1 MDEKKLLKYAV
12 DYLSKYDSSKV
23 NLVNVLKRKI
33 LRLKT
38 TNYEKGKLIN
48 IIESIIIKLEK
59 NKFIDDNR
67 YSSTKILSLSNSG
80 KSKNFI
86 FNYLIK
92 KGVNKSQIQNNLNLM
107 KQDNETELVEPL
119 SCSQSQ
125 GGCGAT
131 VGKRETRFSLIE
143 SKLKLINNQWIEI
156 QELPENVPSGS
167 QPGRGRVLVEGD
179 LVNKHTP
186 GERVT
191 ANMIPIIRSEYKR
204 SKKTT

>member
-38 TNYEKGKLIN
+38 TNYEKNKLIN

-59 NKFIDDNR
+59 NKFIDDDR

-92 KGVNKSQIQNNLNLM
+92 KGVNKSQIQNNLNSVQ
-107 KQDNETELVEPL
+107 QDNNNWELNSAKIFAKKKKLLEKN
-119 SCSQSQ
+119 QSYEKNLAKMARA
-125 GGCGAT
+125 G
-131 VGKRETRFSLIE
+131 FSYDIC
-143 SKLKLINNQWIEI
+143 
-156 QELPENVPSGS
+156 
-167 QPGRGRVLVEGD
+167 
-179 LVNKHTP
+179 
-186 GERVT
+186 
-191 ANMIPIIRSEYKR
+191 
-204 SKKTT
+204 KKILG

>member
-92 KGVNKSQIQNNLNLM
+92 KGVNKTQIQNNLNLM
-107 KQDNETELVEPL
+107 QQVNDNWELNSAKIFAKKKKLLEKD
-119 SCSQSQ
+119 QSYEKNLAKMARA
-125 GGCGAT
+125 G
-131 VGKRETRFSLIE
+131 FSYDIC
-143 SKLKLINNQWIEI
+143 
-156 QELPENVPSGS
+156 
-167 QPGRGRVLVEGD
+167 
-179 LVNKHTP
+179 
-186 GERVT
+186 
-191 ANMIPIIRSEYKR
+191 
-204 SKKTT
+204 KKILG

>member
-92 KGVNKSQIQNNLNLM
+92 KGVNKTQIQNNLNLM
-107 KQDNETELVEPL
+107 KQDNDDWELNSAKIFAKKKKLLEKKDSYEKNL
-119 SCSQSQ
+119 AKMARA
-125 GGCGAT
+125 G
-131 VGKRETRFSLIE
+131 FSYDIC
-143 SKLKLINNQWIEI
+143 
-156 QELPENVPSGS
+156 
-167 QPGRGRVLVEGD
+167 
-179 LVNKHTP
+179 
-186 GERVT
+186 
-191 ANMIPIIRSEYKR
+191 
-204 SKKTT
+204 KKILG

>member
-33 LRLKT
+33 LKLKT
-38 TNYEKGKLIN
+38 TNYEKRKLIN

-59 NKFIDDNR
+59 NKFIDDDR

-80 KSKNFI
+80 KSTNFI

-107 KQDNETELVEPL
+107 KQDNENWELESARIFAKKKKLLEKNESYEKKLAKMARAGFSYDICKKIL
-119 SCSQSQ
+119 S
-125 GGCGAT
+125 
-131 VGKRETRFSLIE
+131 
-143 SKLKLINNQWIEI
+143 
-156 QELPENVPSGS
+156 
-167 QPGRGRVLVEGD
+167 
-179 LVNKHTP
+179 
-186 GERVT
+186 
-191 ANMIPIIRSEYKR
+191 
-204 SKKTT
+204 

>member
-1 MDEKKLLKYAV
+1 MNEKKLLKYAV

-33 LRLKT
+33 LRLKI

-92 KGVNKSQIQNNLNLM
+92 KGVNKTQIQNNLNSM
-107 KQDNETELVEPL
+107 QQDNDNWELNSSKIFAKKKKLLEKD
-119 SCSQSQ
+119 QSYEKNLAKMARA
-125 GGCGAT
+125 G
-131 VGKRETRFSLIE
+131 FSYDIC
-143 SKLKLINNQWIEI
+143 
-156 QELPENVPSGS
+156 
-167 QPGRGRVLVEGD
+167 
-179 LVNKHTP
+179 
-186 GERVT
+186 
-191 ANMIPIIRSEYKR
+191 
-204 SKKTT
+204 KKILG